1 MNSKIE
7 WVIPEVSRECKT
19 LFHQQS
25 NKIAALDLAMRITLH
40 LIIFCCLV
48 VALDLEVHL
57 LFVAFVVAN
66 GILISFLGW
75 AGAGHEYFHGTAF
88 KNRRLNRVLFRL
100 FSCATWNNW
109 GWFEVSHQLHH
120 KYTLHLLDPESPKKR
135 SRSTPSRLFWLVTID
150 FPVFI
155 RRLQILF
162 LNSSGVVPGLNQPL
176 RDVILVKPR
185 FSRRIR
191 IGALSV
197 FGYQALVFLII
208 FQIDP
213 FLAVVIALA
222 PFTFNLVNKI
232 VETNQHLGMKYHAK
246 DFRENSRTIR
256 FGSLIEFLY
265 SNMNFHSEH
274 HMFPGVPYYRL
285 PEINAHLV
293 KLRLVEIPRKGFYV
307 ATKIA
312 IETGLDP
319 TNPKDC
325 LNCFVKCPSSSDPT
339 MSVE

>member
-1 MNSKIE
+1 
-7 WVIPEVSRECKT
+7 
-19 LFHQQS
+19 
-25 NKIAALDLAMRITLH
+25 
-40 LIIFCCLV
+40 
-48 VALDLEVHL
+48 
-57 LFVAFVVAN
+57 
-66 GILISFLGW
+66 
-75 AGAGHEYFHGTAF
+75 
-88 KNRRLNRVLFRL
+88 
-100 FSCATWNNW
+100 
-109 GWFEVSHQLHH
+109 
-120 KYTLHLLDPESPKKR
+120 
-135 SRSTPSRLFWLVTID
+135 
-150 FPVFI
+150 
-155 RRLQILF
+155 
-162 LNSSGVVPGLNQPL
+162 VVPGLNQSL
-176 RDVILVKPR
+176 RDVILVKPK
-185 FSRRIR
+185 FSRRVR

-197 FGYQALVFLII
+197 FVYQALVFLVI
-208 FQIDP
+208 FQIDT

-274 HMFPGVPYYRL
+274 HMFPGVPYYKL

-293 KLRLVEIPRKGFYV
+293 NLGLVEIPRKGFFV

-312 IETGLDP
+312 IETGLDT